1 MAAKKLRRAQLSQE
15 MCERLSRYQITTCQD
30 FLCLSLLELMKVTG
44 QSYYEVQKL
53 LRKVSRACAPKMQ
66 TAYEMKLR
74 KSVNPSSAFLSTT
87 LHGLDRVLHGGVPC
101 GSLTEIT
108 SPPGCGKTQF
118 CIMLS
123 VLATLPVS
131 MGGLDGA
138 VIYIDTESA
147 FSAERLIEIA
157 ANRFPAYYDSDE
169 KLLCMTRSIHLYREL
184 TCCSVLKRIMSLEEE
199 IILKKVKLVIIDS
212 VASVVRKEFDT
223 KLQGN
228 LAERS
233 NFLTRGASV
242 LKYLAEEFSIPVIL
256 TNQITT
262 ALSSGP
268 GPRADLVSPAD
279 DLSLSEVLVPNGV
292 KKEEL
297 SRSSES
303 GKRDSGYVTAA
314 LGNTWSHSVN
324 TRLIL
329 QYHDLPTRQAEQVQL
344 PHTLLKLQTLHQPC
358 CPSLD
363 LVQHLNVLLVWRS
376 PEQDT
381 GFVVPHQ
388 CRVQGTI
395 TPLVLL
401 ATQLLMQSRMLAF
414 LATRT
419 AGSCSARCQPALPA
433 TLPQPVALPGVVVMQ
448 VQDLALHLIEHHMT
462 VPSIQPV
469 QAPLQSIPV
478 INTPAQLAVA
488 CKLLVVHFILLS
500 RQLMKTLNSSGPNTA
515 LESTTGG
522 WSPTGCSIM
531 HHHSLGPATQTVFHP
546 AARTPT
552 CTMASQFLL
561 ENAPCG
567 KLHQKL
573 C

>member
-1 MAAKKLRRAQLSQE
+1 MWGPVHLQSCSSFLLWQTFAIFALATLQRPLFCLLGSMAAKKLRRAQLSQE

-53 LRKVSRACAPKMQ
+53 LCKVSRACAPKMQ

-74 KSVNPSSAFLSTT
+74 KSANPSSAFLSTT
-87 LHGLDRVLHGGVPC
+87 LHSLDTVLHGGVPC

-242 LKYLAEEFSIPVIL
+242 LKYLAEEFSIPAPEAFCCGMVLLCLGRSFLKQYGDTLAIVAVSTVVIL

-268 GPRADLVSPAD
+268 GVRADLVSPAD

-292 KKEEL
+292 KTLKNYQVNED
-297 SRSSES
+297 SPRDQSVGSSVS

-329 QYHDLPTRQAEQVQL
+329 QYHDLPTRQ
-344 PHTLLKLQTLHQPC
+344 
-358 CPSLD
+358 
-363 LVQHLNVLLVWRS
+363 LLVAKS
-376 PEQDT
+376 PVAQFSTFFYTIEKSGLILQDQKDENNL
-381 GFVVPHQ
+381 VWE
-388 CRVQGTI
+388 GTN
-395 TPLVLL
+395 
-401 ATQLLMQSRMLAF
+401 
-414 LATRT
+414 
-419 AGSCSARCQPALPA
+419 PAL
-433 TLPQPVALPGVVVMQ
+433 QPIRV
-448 VQDLALHLIEHHMT
+448 
-462 VPSIQPV
+462 
-469 QAPLQSIPV
+469 
-478 INTPAQLAVA
+478 
-488 CKLLVVHFILLS
+488 
-500 RQLMKTLNSSGPNTA
+500 RNTA
-515 LESTTGG
+515 LKDTLHDAALPSTTGETSG
-522 WSPTGCSIM
+522 NTSN
-531 HHHSLGPATQTVFHP
+531 L
-546 AARTPT
+546 
-552 CTMASQFLL
+552 
-561 ENAPCG
+561 
-567 KLHQKL
+567 
-573 C
+573 

>member
-44 QSYYEVQKL
+44 RSYYEVQKL
-53 LRKVSRACAPKMQ
+53 LCKVSRACAPKMQ

-87 LHGLDRVLHGGVPC
+87 LDSLDRVLHGGVPC

-157 ANRFPAYYDSDE
+157 ANSLPTYFDSDE

-184 TCCSVLKRIMSLEEE
+184 TCSSVLKRIMSLEEE
-199 IILKKVKLVIIDS
+199 IILKKVKLIIIDS

-228 LAERS
+228 LTERS

-262 ALSSGP
+262 SLSSP
-268 GPRADLVSPAD
+268 GIQADLVSPAD
-279 DLSLSEVLVPNGV
+279 DLSLSEG
-292 KKEEL
+292 
-297 SRSSES
+297 SSVS
-303 GKRDSGYVTAA
+303 GKRDSGCVTAA
-314 LGNTWSHSVN
+314 LGNTWSHSIN

-329 QYHDLPTRQAEQVQL
+329 QYYDSPTRQV
-344 PHTLLKLQTLHQPC
+344 
-358 CPSLD
+358 
-363 LVQHLNVLLVWRS
+363 
-376 PEQDT
+376 
-381 GFVVPHQ
+381 
-388 CRVQGTI
+388 
-395 TPLVLL
+395 
-401 ATQLLMQSRMLAF
+401 
-414 LATRT
+414 
-419 AGSCSARCQPALPA
+419 
-433 TLPQPVALPGVVVMQ
+433 
-448 VQDLALHLIEHHMT
+448 
-462 VPSIQPV
+462 
-469 QAPLQSIPV
+469 
-478 INTPAQLAVA
+478 
-488 CKLLVVHFILLS
+488 
-500 RQLMKTLNSSGPNTA
+500 
-515 LESTTGG
+515 
-522 WSPTGCSIM
+522 
-531 HHHSLGPATQTVFHP
+531 
-546 AARTPT
+546 
-552 CTMASQFLL
+552 
-561 ENAPCG
+561 
-567 KLHQKL
+567 
-573 C
+573 

>member
-53 LRKVSRACAPKMQ
+53 LCKVSRACAPKMQ

-74 KSVNPSSAFLSTT
+74 KSVNPSSAFLSST

-157 ANRFPAYYDSDE
+157 ANRFPTYYDSDE

-233 NFLTRGASV
+233 NFLTKGASV

-268 GPRADLVSPAD
+268 GVQADLVSPAD
-279 DLSLSEVLVPNGV
+279 DLSLSEG
-292 KKEEL
+292 
-297 SRSSES
+297 SSVS

-329 QYHDLPTRQAEQVQL
+329 QYHDLPTRQLLVAKSPVAPFSTFFYTIEKSGLILQGTCCASLFQPATASEVI
-344 PHTLLKLQTLHQPC
+344 LLKRRINLKELQIYLIKSADQKDQT
-358 CPSLD
+358 
-363 LVQHLNVLLVWRS
+363 NLVW
-376 PEQDT
+376 E
-381 GFVVPHQ
+381 
-388 CRVQGTI
+388 GTN
-395 TPLVLL
+395 
-401 ATQLLMQSRMLAF
+401 
-414 LATRT
+414 
-419 AGSCSARCQPALPA
+419 PAL
-433 TLPQPVALPGVVVMQ
+433 QPIRV
-448 VQDLALHLIEHHMT
+448 
-462 VPSIQPV
+462 
-469 QAPLQSIPV
+469 
-478 INTPAQLAVA
+478 
-488 CKLLVVHFILLS
+488 
-500 RQLMKTLNSSGPNTA
+500 RNTA
-515 LESTTGG
+515 LKDTSYDAALPSTT
-522 WSPTGCSIM
+522 SETSRNT
-531 HHHSLGPATQTVFHP
+531 SNL
-546 AARTPT
+546 
-552 CTMASQFLL
+552 
-561 ENAPCG
+561 
-567 KLHQKL
+567 
-573 C
+573 

>member
-30 FLCLSLLELMKVTG
+30 FLCLSFLELMKVTG

-53 LRKVSRACAPKMQ
+53 LCKVSRACAPKMQ
-66 TAYEMKLR
+66 TAYELKLR

-87 LHGLDRVLHGGVPC
+87 LHSLDRVLHGGVPC

-123 VLATLPVS
+123 ILATLPVS

-147 FSAERLIEIA
+147 FSAERLIEMA
-157 ANRFPAYYDSDE
+157 ANRFPAYFDSDE

-184 TCCSVLKRIMSLEEE
+184 TCSCVLKRIMSLEEE
-199 IILKKVKLVIIDS
+199 IISKKVKLIIIDS

-262 ALSSGP
+262 SLSCGP
-268 GPRADLVSPAD
+268 AIRADLVSPAD
-279 DLSLSEVLVPNGV
+279 DLSLSEG
-292 KKEEL
+292 
-297 SRSSES
+297 SSVS
-303 GKRDSGYVTAA
+303 GKRDSGCVTAA

-329 QYHDLPTRQAEQVQL
+329 QYHDLPTRQ
-344 PHTLLKLQTLHQPC
+344 
-358 CPSLD
+358 
-363 LVQHLNVLLVWRS
+363 LLVAKS
-376 PEQDT
+376 PVAPFST
-381 GFVVPHQ
+381 FFY
-388 CRVQGTI
+388 TI
-395 TPLVLL
+395 EKSGLVLQDRKDQTNL
-401 ATQLLMQSRMLAF
+401 VWEGTN
-414 LATRT
+414 
-419 AGSCSARCQPALPA
+419 PAL
-433 TLPQPVALPGVVVMQ
+433 QPIRV
-448 VQDLALHLIEHHMT
+448 
-462 VPSIQPV
+462 
-469 QAPLQSIPV
+469 
-478 INTPAQLAVA
+478 
-488 CKLLVVHFILLS
+488 
-500 RQLMKTLNSSGPNTA
+500 RNTA
-515 LESTTGG
+515 LKDTSHDTALPSTTGPCHMYLYIIIFQL
-522 WSPTGCSIM
+522 SPVLEICCCLQCS
-531 HHHSLGPATQTVFHP
+531 GA
-546 AARTPT
+546 
-552 CTMASQFLL
+552 
-561 ENAPCG
+561 
-567 KLHQKL
+567 
-573 C
+573 